1 MVENSANTR
10 PPLGG
15 INPIQYIFWANI
27 MALVFGCV
35 LGRFWDGLPEGSEAL
50 FSMLAWLPVALVKGF
65 AGPLLFLAILN
76 GMMAD
81 QPLMMGLRRLV
92 VICTINAVLAIS
104 IALILVNWLTPG
116 AFMKD
121 LVRGFSAVSLV
132 PAPTG
137 HLAKIPSWADVTK
150 SFIPD
155 SIVKPFLDNNIP
167 ALIVLAIL
175 VGLGIRGAGRR
186 DGVWDVK
193 FVKVRGLVEMA
204 LSVVAFILRN
214 ILFMMP
220 IAIFAAV
227 AKATGEFGLEVFR
240 SLSWYLFITILG
252 MLLQIL
258 FVYQTWIVRRSRR
271 TLRQFWRH
279 AKIPVSY
286 AFGVNSSLSALPATL
301 DALDGL
307 NCSKASARLG
317 ACIGTNFNN
326 DGILLYEVVAVIML
340 AQAFGLDWSYF
351 QQLGIAGLCVLATL
365 GVSGFPE
372 AGVVALSLVL
382 PLAGLPIEMMPLLL
396 PADWIVARCRSV
408 TNVISDMTVSLAID
422 GPSKK
427 VRAEVSSS

>member
-10 PPLGG
+10 RSLMSMPPM
-15 INPIQYIFWANI
+15 QYIFWANI
-27 MALVFGCV
+27 TALVLGCV
-35 LGRFWDGLPEGSEAL
+35 LGRFWGGLPAGLDAL
-50 FSMLAWLPVALVKGF
+50 LFMLAWLPVALIKGF

-81 QPLMMGLRRLV
+81 QPLTTGLRRLV
-92 VICTINAVLAIS
+92 VVCTINAVLAVS
-104 IALILVNWLTPG
+104 IALILVNSLKPG
-116 AFMKD
+116 AFMQD
-121 LVRGFSAVSLV
+121 LVRSFSSASVV
-132 PAPTG
+132 PPATG
-137 HLAKIPSWADVTK
+137 HAAKIVSWADVTK
-150 SFIPD
+150 SFVPD
-155 SIVKPFLDNNIP
+155 SILKPFLDNNIP

-175 VGLGIRGAGRR
+175 FGLGIRGAGRR
-186 DGVWDVK
+186 DGVWDMK
-193 FVKVRGLVEMA
+193 FLELRSYVELA
-204 LSVVAFILRN
+204 LSIVASILRN
-214 ILFMMP
+214 ILMLMP

-227 AKATGEFGLEVFR
+227 AKVTGELGFEVFR

-258 FVYQTWIVRRSRR
+258 LVYQTWIVRRSRR
-271 TLRQFWRH
+271 TLREFWRY
-279 AKIPVSY
+279 AKIPVIY
-286 AFGVNSSLSALPATL
+286 AFGVNSSLSSLPATL

-351 QQLGIAGLCVLATL
+351 QQLGIAGVCVLATL

-382 PLAGLPIEMMPLLL
+382 PVAGLPIEMMPLLL
-396 PADWIVARCRSV
+396 PADWIVARCRSA

-422 GPSKK
+422 GPPKD
-427 VRAEVSSS
+427 VGVEVS

>member
-1 MVENSANTR
+1 MVQSSANSHH
-10 PPLGG
+10 PLLGMG
-15 INPIQYIFWANI
+15 SMQYVFWANVI
-27 MALVFGCV
+27 ALVFGCV
-35 LGRFWDGLPEGSEAL
+35 LGRFWGGLPLGSGAL

-81 QPLMMGLRRLV
+81 QPLMRGLRRLV
-92 VICTINAVLAIS
+92 VICTVNAVLAIS
-104 IALILVNWLTPG
+104 IALILVNSLKPG
-116 AFMKD
+116 AFMQD
-121 LVRGFSAVSLV
+121 LVRGFSSV
-132 PAPTG
+132 PLAPEATR
-137 HLAKIPSWADVTK
+137 HAAKIASWADVAK

-175 VGLGIRGAGRR
+175 FGFGIRGAGFRG
-186 DGVWDVK
+186 GVWDVK
-193 FVKVRGLVEMA
+193 FLKVRSYVEAA

-214 ILFMMP
+214 ILLLMP
-220 IAIFAAV
+220 IAILAAV
-227 AKATGEFGLEVFR
+227 AKATGELGFDVFR
-240 SLSWYLFITILG
+240 SLAWYLFITILG
-252 MLLQIL
+252 MLLQIV

-279 AKIPVSY
+279 AKIPVIY
-286 AFGVNSSLSALPATL
+286 AFGVNSSLSSLPATL

-307 NCSKASARLG
+307 NCSKASARMG

-340 AQAFGLDWSYF
+340 AQAFGLDWSYV
-351 QQLGIAGLCVLATL
+351 QQFGIAGLCVFATL

-382 PLAGLPIEMMPLLL
+382 PVAGLPIEIMPLLL
-396 PADWIVARCRSV
+396 PADWIVARCRSA

-422 GPSKK
+422 GPPKNVDVEFS
-427 VRAEVSSS
+427 